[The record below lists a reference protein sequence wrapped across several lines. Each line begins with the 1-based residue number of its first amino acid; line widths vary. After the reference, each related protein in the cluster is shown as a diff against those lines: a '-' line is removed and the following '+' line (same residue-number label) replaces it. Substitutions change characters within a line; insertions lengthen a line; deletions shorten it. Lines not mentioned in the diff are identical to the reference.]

1 MQSMMM
7 FQNIESD
14 TGMVG
19 GYPLVDKH
27 AISSSSSSTIGGGDS
42 YDRFVV
48 PVGLYTRSRAPK
60 RNVKET
66 EDSSPDIPLIPTVL
80 FDRLFGMVGHEVN
93 EKGKRKTQKKR

>member
-14 TGMVG
+14 NGMVG
-19 GYPLVDKH
+19 GYPLVDKR
-27 AISSSSSSTIGGGDS
+27 AASSSSIGGGDS

-48 PVGLYTRSRAPK
+48 PVGLYTHSRGPK
-60 RNVKET
+60 RNVKEM
-66 EDSSPDIPLIPTVL
+66 EDSSPDIPVVPTVL